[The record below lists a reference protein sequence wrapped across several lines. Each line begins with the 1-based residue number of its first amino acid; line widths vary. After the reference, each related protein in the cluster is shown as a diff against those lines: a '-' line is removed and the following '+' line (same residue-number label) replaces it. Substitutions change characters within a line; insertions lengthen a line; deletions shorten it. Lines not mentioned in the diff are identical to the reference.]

1 MTRTKTAGVTLIELL
16 IAISLVGLL
25 TAGMMYAM
33 RIGLTTMERSNDR
46 LLSNRRVL
54 GVDRIMHQQIGL
66 MMPVKAD
73 CRPAPNAPP
82 AAVVYFEGEPQTL
95 RFVSSYSLE
104 EGTRGYPRIL
114 EYQVIPGRDGHGV
127 RLVVN
132 ESLYSGPLAAGAG
145 CIGTQ
150 PAANGVLGRYRP
162 VEAGPA
168 SFVLADN
175 LAHCTFLYK
184 EDLKDP
190 PFERWLPAWR
200 SARLP
205 AAIRVDLAPLPDFA
219 GRLHVMPATISLRV
233 TRDPMVRYDQ

>member
-1 MTRTKTAGVTLIELL
+1 MRPQSTAGVTLIELL

-25 TAGMMYAM
+25 TTGMMYAM

-54 GVDRIMHQQIGL
+54 GVDRIMHQQIGS
-66 MMPVKAD
+66 MMPVKAE

-82 AAVVYFEGEPQTL
+82 GAVVFFEGEPQTL
-95 RFVSSYSLE
+95 RFASSYSLE
-104 EGTRGYPRIL
+104 EGTRGYPRVL

-132 ESLYSGPLAAGAG
+132 ESLYSGPQAAGAA
-145 CIGTQ
+145 CVGTQ
-150 PAANGVLGRYRP
+150 PAANGPLGRYRP
-162 VEAGPA
+162 VEVGPA

-175 LAHCTFLYK
+175 LEHCTFAYK
-184 EDLKDP
+184 EELKDP
-190 PFERWLPAWR
+190 PFERWLPVWR

-205 AAIRVDLAPLPDFA
+205 AAIRIDLAPLPEVA
-219 GRLHVMPATISLRV
+219 ARLHVMPVTVSLRV
-233 TRDPMVRYDQ
+233 TRDPMMRYDQ